1 MSPPAAPI
9 GVIGGSG
16 LYELLENPETR
27 NAGTRFGEPSSPVTL
42 GEIGGHRV
50 AFLTRHGKEH
60 SVPPHRIDHRANVA
74 ALKDLGCDTVITSS
88 AVGSLRDDY
97 RTGDFVLC
105 DQFVDRTTTPT
116 VTFFEGPRVVHVSM
130 VEPYCPD
137 LRRAAGVA
145 LEGIGE
151 RFHPD
156 GTAVVFSGPRFSTR
170 AESEW
175 FQRMGWHVLSMT
187 QHPETTPIRE
197 AEMCCVNLSFVSDAD
212 AGTSDG
218 SESPVT
224 ASMVFQRLTEN
235 QPRIRAALAAI
246 VANLPEERSCT
257 CRTAT
262 ST

>member
-1 MSPPAAPI
+1 MNAAAAPI
-9 GVIGGSG
+9 GIIGGSG
-16 LYELLENPETR
+16 LYELLEDPETKDIR
-27 NAGTRFGEPSSPVTL
+27 TSFGEPSSPVTL
-42 GEIGGHRV
+42 GEIGGRRV
-50 AFLTRHGKEH
+50 AFLTRHGKGH

-74 ALKDLGCDTVITSS
+74 ALKDVGCDTVITSS

-105 DQFVDRTTTPT
+105 DQFVDRTTTPP
-116 VTFFEGPRVVHVSM
+116 VTFFDGPRVVHVSM
-130 VEPYCPD
+130 VEPYCSD

-145 LEGIGE
+145 LKGIDE
-151 RFHPD
+151 RFHSA

-187 QHPETTPIRE
+187 QHPETTLIRE

-212 AGTSDG
+212 AGTADG
-218 SESPVT
+218 TEPPVT
-224 ASMVFQRLTEN
+224 ASMVFQRLAEN
-235 QPRIRAALAAI
+235 QPRIRAALEAI
-246 VANLPEERSCT
+246 VANLPEERSCA

-262 ST
+262 SG